1 MRELPRE
8 PSPRPP
14 LADER
19 RDRYGAHDPAV
30 AAETAP
36 HPTARRPPRLWLHG
50 LLFLLTVLST
60 LAAGAIQQGLN
71 PFTQVSSL
79 VAGIPF
85 SFTLMAILLT
95 HEMGHYVMSAY
106 HGVPASLPY
115 FIPAPSFIGT
125 FGAFIRMDAPILNRR
140 ALIDIGASGPLAG
153 FIVAAAAVWFGL
165 QWSTIVDA
173 GDAIGLRLGSPL
185 VLTGIEY
192 LVLGALPENQD
203 VLLHPVA
210 FAGWIGMLVTMLN
223 LIPIGQLDGG
233 HVAYAIF
240 GERHREISILMVL
253 TLILLGFWGW
263 PGWFV
268 WAVLPLIFG
277 LRHPPLQD
285 SETPLDPARRW
296 IGWASVALF
305 IATFIPVPF
314 S

>member
-1 MRELPRE
+1 MRELPGGPLPRDLGGALAQETE
-8 PSPRPP
+8 PVP
-14 LADER
+14 
-19 RDRYGAHDPAV
+19 V
-30 AAETAP
+30 M
-36 HPTARRPPRLWLHG
+36 RRPRRLWIHS
-50 LLFLLTVLST
+50 LLFFLTLLST
-60 LAAGAIQQGLN
+60 LAAGAIQQGLD
-71 PFTQVSSL
+71 PFAGLSNLAV
-79 VAGIPF
+79 GIPF

-95 HEMGHYVMSAY
+95 HEMGHYATSVY

-125 FGAFIRMDAPILNRR
+125 FGAFIRMDAPIMNKR

-153 FIVAAAAVWFGL
+153 FVVATAAVWFGL
-165 QWSTIVDA
+165 QWSTIVDTA
-173 GDAIGLRLGSPL
+173 DAVGIRLGSPL
-185 VLTGIEY
+185 IFTLIEY
-192 LVLGALPENQD
+192 LVLGPLPANQD

-233 HVAYAIF
+233 HVAFAIF
-240 GERHREISILMVL
+240 GERHREISLLMVF

-263 PGWFV
+263 PGWFI

-285 SETPLDPARRW
+285 AETPLDPARRW
-296 IGWASVALF
+296 IGWATVGLF
-305 IATFIPVPF
+305 VVTFIPVPF